1 MGLTQGA
8 WTAKTVNNRTVL
20 KCTVT
25 STTGET
31 DTYTLKTPKSGDPG
45 GGFDPTRP
53 WILVVN
59 AAATDVSDGTDVV
72 DIWAGYSDAFVMSG
86 DSTTTTATDGAEM
99 GSAVITG
106 VSDAVGVCLVDP
118 NFFGTKVQ
126 GNPGT
131 PVEGHVNIGIAP
143 YYAINVDG
151 GAARKAADTIFYIIQ

>member
-1 MGLTQGA
+1 MALTQGA
-8 WTAKTVNNRTVL
+8 WTATTVNNRKVL

-31 DTYTLKTPKSGDPG
+31 DTYTLKTPVDTIDFTKSW
-45 GGFDPTRP
+45 TL
-53 WILVVN
+53 IVN
-59 AAATDVSDGTDVV
+59 AAATDISDGTDVV
-72 DIWAGYSDAFVMSG
+72 DIWAGYSDSFVMSG
-86 DSTTTTATDGAEM
+86 DSTTTTATDGVEI

-106 VSDAVGVCLVDP
+106 VSDTVGVCIVDP
-118 NFFGTKVQ
+118 DFFGTKVQ

-151 GAARKAADTIFYIIQ
+151 GATRKAADTIFYIIQ

>member
-1 MGLTQGA
+1 MALTQGA
-8 WTAKTVNNRTVL
+8 WAATTVNELLVL

-31 DTYTLKTPKSGDPG
+31 DTYTLKTPERTDASS
-45 GGFDPTRP
+45 FDPTKS
-53 WILVVN
+53 WALIVN
-59 AAATDVSDGTDVV
+59 AAATDISDGTDVV
-72 DIWAGYSDAFVMSG
+72 DIWAGYSDSFVMSG
-86 DSTTTTATDGAEM
+86 DSTTTTATDGVEI

-106 VSDAVGVCLVDP
+106 VSDAVGVCIVDP

-131 PVEGHVNIGIAP
+131 PVEGHVNVGTAP